1 MIRYLILILIVLT
14 LLVNVAFAGDAGQE
28 SLFIT
33 GAGARALGMGGAFT
47 SVADDASTIF
57 YNPAGLGSIPNHEFT
72 LMHATFFEG
81 TQYNYIGWVY
91 PTLKL
96 GGFGIGL
103 MRVGTDD
110 IIRRNNYIDIGS
122 FGFSNLQLL
131 LSYGNRIHEKIS
143 LGTNFKI
150 VYQSIDH
157 YSDYGLAL
165 DFGIKAQLTEHIST
179 GFIAR
184 DIVPAEIKL
193 ISTKESF
200 PTSIVGG
207 LSYKNSFY
215 DDMIDFIAAFEIEK
229 NENRSFKVHAGSE
242 LTFSNK
248 YSLRAGYDRD
258 NISFGLGYIY
268 NNLLIDYTYKV
279 LDYIDDSHR
288 FSLSFLIG
296 HTVKQRQQS
305 QIKKQ
310 ESIGSRLIIDEKA
323 KSFELYKAKA
333 DGFFYQLQF
342 DSALSYYNSALA
354 FDEDNEEIKNIIFTI
369 EYTIRNEKLSELE
382 NIQKEFEI
390 STTVN
395 NYLLQTR
402 NFYSKKNYLAAL
414 DMLGL
419 VFEIDLNNS
428 EAIQLKQQI
437 DISIESEI
445 KDNLEMAKIAGET
458 GKLITAIEAYTRI
471 LQLDPNNVDAR
482 NGRDAIGAE
491 LNLSQQLNKGIDQY
505 NRAKYK
511 DASRTFRAVLSVYPS
526 EPIALEYLRKMQP
539 RGEKPIT
546 LQDIQNDKEIW
557 KLYLDGLRF
566 MRDKEYQDAINVWE
580 EVLKKY
586 PLNKE
591 TRDNIEQARLR
602 LNAEESK

>member
-1 MIRYLILILIVLT
+1 MIRCLIFIFIILIL
-14 LLVNVAFAGDAGQE
+14 LVNIVSAGDAGQE

-47 SVADDASTIF
+47 SVADDASTIY

-96 GGFGIGL
+96 GGFGIGM

-110 IIRRNNYIDIGS
+110 IVRRNNFVGIGS
-122 FGFSNLQLL
+122 FGFYNLQLL
-131 LSYGNRIHEKIS
+131 LSYGNRIHEKIN
-143 LGTNFKI
+143 LGTNLKI

-165 DFGIKAQLTEHIST
+165 DFGIKAQLTKHIST

-184 DIVPAEIKL
+184 DIIPAEIKL
-193 ISTKESF
+193 ISTTETL

-207 LSYKNSFY
+207 VSYKNSFY
-215 DDMIDFIAAFEIEK
+215 DNMVDLITAFEIEK
-229 NENRSFKVHAGSE
+229 NENRSSKVHVGSE

-268 NNLLIDYTYKV
+268 NNLHIDYTYKV

-296 HTVKQRQQS
+296 PSVEQRNQS

-310 ESIGSRLIIDEKA
+310 KSIGSKLIIDEKA

-333 DGFFYQLQF
+333 DGFFYQLEF
-342 DSALSYYNSALA
+342 DSALSYYNRALA
-354 FDEDNEEIKNIIFTI
+354 FDDDNEKIKNMIFTI
-369 EYTIRNEKLSELE
+369 ERKNKNKKLKELE
-382 NIQKEFEI
+382 NIQKEFEANTI
-390 STTVN
+390 ID

-419 VFEIDLNNS
+419 VFEIDPNNS

-471 LQLDPNNVDAR
+471 LQLEPNNVDAR
-482 NGRDAIGAE
+482 NGRDTIGAK

-505 NRAKYK
+505 NRGKHK

-526 EPIALEYLRKMQP
+526 EPIALEYLRKMQSSNK
-539 RGEKPIT
+539 KPIT
-546 LQDIQNDKEIW
+546 LQDIQNDKDIW
-557 KLYLDGLRF
+557 NLYLDGLRF
-566 MRDKEYQDAINVWE
+566 MRDKEYQNAIDVWE
-580 EVLKKY
+580 KVLKKY

-602 LNAEESK
+602 LSVEESK

>member
-1 MIRYLILILIVLT
+1 MKNLLLILIVLA
-14 LLVNVAFAGDAGQE
+14 LLVNVVLAGDAGQE

-33 GAGARALGMGGAFT
+33 GTGARALGMGGAFT
-47 SVADDASTIF
+47 SVADDASAVF
-57 YNPAGLGSIPNHEFT
+57 YNPAGLGLIANQEFT

-81 TQYNYIGWVY
+81 TQYNYAGWVY
-91 PTLKL
+91 PTLKS

-110 IIRRNNYIDIGS
+110 ITRRNNYVDIGN

-131 LSYGNRIHEKIS
+131 LSYGNRIHENIS

-165 DFGIKAQLTEHIST
+165 DFGIKAKLTKHLST

-184 DIVPAEIKL
+184 DIIPAEIKL

-200 PTSIVGG
+200 PTSIAGG
-207 LSYKNSFY
+207 LSYENNFENE
-215 DDMIDFIAAFEIEK
+215 MIDFTAAFEIEK
-229 NENRSFKVHAGSE
+229 SENRSLKVHTGSE
-242 LTFSNK
+242 LTFSNR

-258 NISFGLGYIY
+258 NLSFGLGYIY

-279 LDYIDDSHR
+279 LDYIEDSHR

-296 HTVKQRQQS
+296 PTVKQRKQS
-305 QIKKQ
+305 QIEKQ
-310 ESIGSRLIIDEKA
+310 ESIGSKLIIDEKA

-342 DSALSYYNSALA
+342 DSALSYYNRALA
-354 FDEDNEEIKNIIFTI
+354 FDDDNQEVKNIIYMI
-369 EYTIRNEKLSELE
+369 EHTVKSEKLSELE
-382 NIQKEFEI
+382 NIQKEYET
-390 STTVN
+390 STIVN
-395 NYLLQTR
+395 NYILQAR
-402 NFYSKKNYLAAL
+402 NFISKKNYLAAL

-419 VFEIDLNNS
+419 VFEVDLDNS
-428 EAIQLKQQI
+428 EAIKLKQQV
-437 DISIESEI
+437 DNTIESEI
-445 KDNLEMAKIAGET
+445 QNNLDMAKNAVEK
-458 GKLITAIEAYTRI
+458 GKLIAAIEAYTRI
-471 LQLDPNNVDAR
+471 LQLDPNNVAAR
-482 NGRDAIGAE
+482 NGRDAIGAK

-526 EPIALEYLRKMQP
+526 EPIALEYLRRMQP
-539 RGEKPIT
+539 TDGEPTT
-546 LQDIQNDKEIW
+546 LQDIQNDQDIW

-566 MRDKEYQDAINVWE
+566 MRDQEYQNAINSWE
-580 EVLKKY
+580 KVLKKY

-591 TRDNIEQARLR
+591 TRDNIEQAKLR
-602 LNAEESK
+602 LNAEKSN